1 MKFENIDTEENN
13 YIIVRY
19 MSEVYADINVFIKI
33 LFDSDYRDVNVDS
46 GYGEYEFHSSEL
58 LTFYYAD
65 NFELDSITDEYG
77 EDISLEPNDI
87 DRVYR
92 EAKAIYELYFDGDD
106 YDDIINSLEKGK
118 YKSGGKVGRV
128 TKIKEDDYFL
138 TLEGYRRHPQLKR
151 FRVRYINGNDVT
163 IMYSTTKSNIEEL
176 WDKEDIEY
184 LLEKGHIKKT
194 NEKEYW
200 KDKYENKSKYAKGG
214 GLESREKINSI
225 FANPQKFMPFDGRF
239 LYPPRIES
247 KLQPISVS
255 RFDNNQFIAQPKLN
269 GSNTSVSISE
279 HIAVPKERHN
289 RFFANPPK
297 FDFKALHRGKGFMCL
312 TGEFMNKSK
321 KDETGKPFRGFC
333 IWDIVAYEG
342 KILIG
347 STIEERIKLLDML
360 YPSKGAISS
369 KGITYLHKTEVP
381 DIYKVANFDSDFS
394 KIYNE
399 LSKVDM
405 VEGFVLKRKN
415 GKLEMM
421 LREQN
426 NTGWAVK
433 VRKPTANY
441 MF

>member
-33 LFDSDYRDVNVDS
+33 LFDSDYRDINVDS
-46 GYGEYEFHSSEL
+46 GYGEYESHTSEKRK
-58 LTFYYAD
+58 FYYTD
-65 NFELDSITDEYG
+65 RFEIDSITDEYG
-77 EDISLEPNDI
+77 EDKRDFEPSDI
-87 DRVYR
+87 KIIYD
-92 EAKAIYELYFDGDD
+92 EAKSVYEIYFDGKD
-106 YDDIINSLEKGK
+106 YDDIISELRR
-118 YKSGGKVGRV
+118 YMSGGKV
-128 TKIKEDDYFL
+128 I
-138 TLEGYRRHPQLKR
+138 
-151 FRVRYINGNDVT
+151 
-163 IMYSTTKSNIEEL
+163 SKSNSSI
-176 WDKEDIEY
+176 D
-184 LLEKGHIKKT
+184 
-194 NEKEYW
+194 
-200 KDKYENKSKYAKGG
+200 
-214 GLESREKINSI
+214 INSI
-225 FANPQKFMPFDGRF
+225 FANPQKFMPYDGRF

-247 KLQPISVS
+247 KMQPISVS

-269 GSNTSVSISE
+269 GSNTSVSISAN
-279 HIAVPKERHN
+279 IAVPKERHN
-289 RFFANPPK
+289 NFFANPPK

-360 YPSKGAISS
+360 YPSQGAISS
-369 KGITYLHKTEVP
+369 KGITYLYKTSVP
-381 DIYKVANFDSDFS
+381 DIYKVANFYSDFS
-394 KIYNE
+394 KIYND

>member
-19 MSEVYADINVFIKI
+19 MSQVYADINVFIKI
-33 LFDSDYRDVNVDS
+33 LFDSDYRDINVDS
-46 GYGEYEFHSSEL
+46 GYGEYEFHSSESQK
-58 LTFYYAD
+58 FYYAD

-87 DRVYR
+87 KRIYN
-92 EAKAIYELYFDGDD
+92 EAKATYELYFDGDD

-118 YKSGGKVGRV
+118 YKSGGKVGA
-128 TKIKEDDYFL
+128 KS
-138 TLEGYRRHPQLKR
+138 
-151 FRVRYINGNDVT
+151 IN
-163 IMYSTTKSNIEEL
+163 L
-176 WDKEDIEY
+176 
-184 LLEKGHIKKT
+184 
-194 NEKEYW
+194 
-200 KDKYENKSKYAKGG
+200 
-214 GLESREKINSI
+214 NSI

-269 GSNTSVSISE
+269 GSNTSVSISAN
-279 HIAVPKERHN
+279 IAVPKERHN

-321 KDETGKPFRGFC
+321 KDETGKPFRVFC

-347 STIEERIKLLDML
+347 STI
-360 YPSKGAISS
+360 
-369 KGITYLHKTEVP
+369 
-381 DIYKVANFDSDFS
+381 
-394 KIYNE
+394 
-399 LSKVDM
+399 
-405 VEGFVLKRKN
+405 
-415 GKLEMM
+415 
-421 LREQN
+421 
-426 NTGWAVK
+426 
-433 VRKPTANY
+433 
-441 MF
+441 

>member
-19 MSEVYADINVFIKI
+19 MSQVYADINVFIKI
-33 LFDSDYRDVNVDS
+33 LFDSDYRDINVDS
-46 GYGEYEFHSSEL
+46 GYGEYEFHSSESQK
-58 LTFYYAD
+58 FYYAD

-87 DRVYR
+87 KRIYN
-92 EAKAIYELYFDGDD
+92 EAKATYELYFDGDD

-118 YKSGGKVGRV
+118 YKSGGKVGA
-128 TKIKEDDYFL
+128 KS
-138 TLEGYRRHPQLKR
+138 
-151 FRVRYINGNDVT
+151 IN
-163 IMYSTTKSNIEEL
+163 L
-176 WDKEDIEY
+176 
-184 LLEKGHIKKT
+184 
-194 NEKEYW
+194 
-200 KDKYENKSKYAKGG
+200 
-214 GLESREKINSI
+214 NSI

-269 GSNTSVSISE
+269 GSNTSVSISAN
-279 HIAVPKERHN
+279 IAVPKERHN